1 MFPVNRRAFLGA
13 AATLLVKPSW
23 KPAFAALPRSGAR
36 SVAFHN
42 LHTGER
48 LAVDY
53 WVEGR
58 YQAQALGAVNS
69 LLRDYRTGEIHAIA
83 PSLLDLLATMRL
95 HLETQGPFEVISGY
109 RSPATNAML
118 HAAREH
124 SGVATKSLHMQ
135 GMAVDIRVPGRA
147 LERVRDA
154 ALTVHGGGVGYY
166 PASDFVHVDIGA
178 VRRW

>member
-1 MFPVNRRAFLGA
+1 MSPVNRRAFLGA

-36 SVAFHN
+36 SLAFYN

-58 YQAQALGAVNS
+58 YQAQALSAINS
-69 LLRDYRTGEIHAIA
+69 LLRDFRTGEVHAIA
-83 PSLLDLLATMRL
+83 PSLLDLLATMHLRL
-95 HLETQGPFEVISGY
+95 EGQGLFEVISGY
-109 RSPATNAML
+109 RSSATNAIL
-118 HAAREH
+118 HAASEH
-124 SGVATKSLHMQ
+124 SGVAVKSLHMQ
-135 GMAVDIRVPGRA
+135 GMAIDIRVPGRA
-147 LERVRDA
+147 LDKVRDV
-154 ALTVHGGGVGYY
+154 ALAMRAGGVGYY
-166 PASDFVHVDIGA
+166 PSSDFVHVDIGP

>member
-1 MFPVNRRAFLGA
+1 MSPVNRRAFLGA

-36 SVAFHN
+36 SLSFHN

-58 YQAQALGAVNS
+58 YQAQALNAVNS
-69 LLRDYRTGEIHAIA
+69 LLRDFRTGEVHVIA
-83 PSLLDLLATMRL
+83 PSLLDLLATMRFR
-95 HLETQGPFEVISGY
+95 LEAQGPIEVISGY
-109 RSPATNAML
+109 RSAATNAML
-118 HAAREH
+118 HAAHEH
-124 SGVATKSLHMQ
+124 SGVAAKSLHMQ
-135 GMAVDIRVPGRA
+135 GMAVDIRVPGRV
-147 LERVRDA
+147 LEQVRDA
-154 ALTVHGGGVGYY
+154 ALTVRGGGVGYY